1 LRYGPW
7 PKGPSLAERPR
18 ICYKARMFKYI
29 SALFLILGLSAGAI
43 AAEKSNGSLQS
54 ISRKYRATKLV
65 EMTVQKTVKL
75 ELQGRETKYDGKIFL
90 SSGKFRWE
98 NETPEKTLLVFDG
111 TTIWSIQY
119 PPKEFGGEPQIA
131 RGKVDKKTRSQIL
144 ISSLLGGDLQKNFKV
159 TSEKKDGDTSTLEV
173 APLGNDLMIKT
184 MSLVIDTKKVQ
195 LLEISYKD
203 DIGNVTKMKF
213 SDIKFKT
220 SAKNSLFK
228 YQPPKGAQVTNL

>member
-1 LRYGPW
+1 
-7 PKGPSLAERPR
+7 
-18 ICYKARMFKYI
+18 MFKNI
-29 SALFLILGLSAGAI
+29 SALFLILGLSVGVQ
-43 AAEKSNGSLQS
+43 AAEKSNENLQK
-54 ISRKYRATKLV
+54 ISKKYRAAKLV

-75 ELQGRETKYDGKIFL
+75 ELQGRETKYDGKIYL

-131 RGKVDKKTRSQIL
+131 RGKVDKKTKSQIL
-144 ISSLLGGDLQKNFKV
+144 VSTLLGSDLQKSFKV
-159 TSEKKDGDTSTLEV
+159 VSEKKDGDKSTLEV
-173 APLGNDLMIKT
+173 KPVGNDLMIT
-184 MSLVIDTKKVQ
+184 SMNLLIDTKKVL

-203 DIGNVTKMKF
+203 DIGNLTKMNF
-213 SDIKFKT
+213 SDISFKT
-220 SAKNSLFK
+220 SSKNSLFK